1 MEAHE
6 IEAQMKEIET
16 LKTQLADALKGGGI
30 DSEELTRLREEKKEL
45 IDGRDK
51 AKEAKRLE
59 EEKRLTDNAEF
70 KTLSEQLTAERD
82 DLTKRLE
89 GLIGKVEEYTK
100 RDEAKLQT
108 LIELIPEN
116 LRETVTGLTGSL
128 SERIDLAEKLA
139 TVKPTAPN
147 ARPGG
152 DGHNVTLQDEYD
164 TAVKN
169 GNVALQ
175 ISLKRQLYEKKE

>member
-1 MEAHE
+1 MADLT
-6 IEAQMKEIET
+6 IEEVQKQVAELT
-16 LKTQLADALKGGGI
+16 SQLAEAKKGGG
-30 DSEELTRLREEKKEL
+30 DSLEELTRLRAEKAEL
-45 IDGRDK
+45 IEGRDK
-51 AKEAKRLE
+51 AKQRARDADDAKLAE
-59 EEKRLTDNAEF
+59 QGEF
-70 KTLSEQLTAERD
+70 KTLSEQLTSERD
-82 DLTKRLE
+82 DLTKQLE

-128 SERIDLAEKLA
+128 AERIDLAEKLA

-152 DGHNVTLQDEYD
+152 DAHNVTLQDEYN